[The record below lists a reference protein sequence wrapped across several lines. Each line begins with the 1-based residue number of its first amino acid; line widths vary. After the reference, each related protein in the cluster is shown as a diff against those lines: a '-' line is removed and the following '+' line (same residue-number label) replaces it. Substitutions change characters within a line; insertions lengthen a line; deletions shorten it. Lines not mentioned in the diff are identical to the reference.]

1 MLGLIAS
8 NSVKKTNENK
18 RAKGPIELFFLFF
31 LMKTADEF
39 QNY

>member
-18 RAKGPIELFFLFF
+18 RAKGPIELFFFVFF
-31 LMKTADEF
+31 DEDCR
-39 QNY
+39 